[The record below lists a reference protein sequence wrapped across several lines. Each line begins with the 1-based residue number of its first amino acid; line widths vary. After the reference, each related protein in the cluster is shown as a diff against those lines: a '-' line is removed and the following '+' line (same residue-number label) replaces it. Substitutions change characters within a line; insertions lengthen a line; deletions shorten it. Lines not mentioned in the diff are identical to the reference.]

1 MLKESRISAFT
12 MAEIDAISMREVMRE
27 AIRIASSGT
36 RGFHVAYAPAVTEF
50 SGWAGGSGGITVR
63 ETHQAM
69 EAVALSGGLL
79 SMSVSGLTADT
90 EPRIAAETVNF
101 VMSAFGKRIL

>member
-1 MLKESRISAFT
+1 H
-12 MAEIDAISMREVMRE
+12 
-27 AIRIASSGT
+27 IASSGT
-36 RGFHVAYAPAVTEF
+36 QGFHVAYAPEVTEF
-50 SGWAGGSGGITVR
+50 SGWAAGSGGITVR

-79 SMSVSGLTADT
+79 SMSVSGFTADL
-90 EPRIAAETVNF
+90 EPRIATDAVSF